1 MKPGGGVPLLLRPIR
16 PEDAP
21 AYAHFIGRI
30 DRKWDTREALRA
42 GISARV
48 PALRQRAKL
57 PNRALLRLIDA
68 DQPAAANAG

>member
-1 MKPGGGVPLLLRPIR
+1 VSGLLEDLGMDTPPLESIGIGQL
-16 PEDAP
+16 
-21 AYAHFIGRI
+21 IGRI